1 MTSLYQERVG
11 NIKHLYFV
19 SGVSPSVYW
28 VAVFLWDLMMYSLA
42 AGLCVIIFLCFG
54 TEAYV
59 SSQNLGPLILLML
72 LYGYSAVPLMYPASF
87 LFSIPS
93 SAFVTLSCLNLFIG
107 EPEQRERR
115 RAIQSFHFIQE

>member
-1 MTSLYQERVG
+1 MG

-42 AGLCVIIFLCFG
+42 AGLCVIIFLVFG

-72 LYGYSAVPLMYPASF
+72 LYGFSAVPLMYPASF

-107 EPEQRERR
+107 EEMNISTSERDL
-115 RAIQSFHFIQE
+115 IIPFYFQE

>member
-1 MTSLYQERVG
+1 M
-11 NIKHLYFV
+11 
-19 SGVSPSVYW
+19 SGVSPTIYW

-42 AGLCVIIFLCFG
+42 AGLCVLIFLMFG

-59 SSQNLGPLILLML
+59 SSQNLGPLVLLML

-107 EPEQRERR
+107 EEMNISTSERDL
-115 RAIQSFHFIQE
+115 IIPFYFQE

>member
-1 MTSLYQERVG
+1 MG

-19 SGVSPSVYW
+19 SGVSPTVYW
-28 VAVFLWDLMMYSLA
+28 IAVFLWDSMMYSLA
-42 AGLCVIIFLCFG
+42 AGLCVLIFLVFG

-93 SAFVTLSCLNLFIG
+93 SAFVTLSCVNLFIG
-107 EPEQRERR
+107 QRKMQREVL
-115 RAIQSFHFIQE
+115 